1 MRRLLLTALAVT
13 VYGGGGPDASD
24 NVPQLADAAA
34 LSDLVARAAAGNTA
48 AVVRFYMNG

>member
-24 NVPQLADAAA
+24 NVPQLADSAA